1 MKMNYTSPELEL
13 ICLAP
18 VEGIAAGE
26 YVDFDAGFNGTAY
39 TPAEAGSLLLQEC
52 MQSCRSRQPAR
63 HRSSRLRKQ
72 SEGPAEFPQDLFL
85 MDNNGRLVAAPW
97 VILDD

>member
-39 TPAEAGSLLLQEC
+39 APATTEGSL
-52 MQSCRSRQPAR
+52 P
-63 HRSSRLRKQ
+63 
-72 SEGPAEFPQDLFL
+72 DI
-85 MDNNGRLVAAPW
+85 NVA
-97 VILDD
+97 V

>member
-39 TPAEAGSLLLQEC
+39 TPAEAGSLPDIE
-52 MQSCRSRQPAR
+52 
-63 HRSSRLRKQ
+63 
-72 SEGPAEFPQDLFL
+72 
-85 MDNNGRLVAAPW
+85 VA
-97 VILDD
+97 V